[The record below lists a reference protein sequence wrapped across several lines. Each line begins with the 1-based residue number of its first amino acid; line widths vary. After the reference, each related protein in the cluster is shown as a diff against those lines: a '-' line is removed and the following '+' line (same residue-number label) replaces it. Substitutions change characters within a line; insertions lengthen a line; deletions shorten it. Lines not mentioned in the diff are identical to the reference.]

1 MKKKQDKNKRILLI
15 INPNAGRLKSMRAL
29 TDIVDIFGQS
39 GFITTSLSTKSK
51 GHATQLVKDHAKDHD
66 IVVCA
71 GGDGTLNEVIAGLMS
86 LEKDIPIGYIPMG
99 TSNDFA
105 ASLGLSTN
113 IKEATQDIIG
123 GKLLSHDIGT
133 FNQDQYF
140 SYIASFGAMTEV
152 AYLTPQKLNNYLGH
166 SAYMLDAAR
175 HIFKIKAFRVKLEFE
190 DKVYEEDILLGGI
203 TNSRKVAG
211 LVKLRDNEISLND
224 GIYEVIFFKKP
235 KNMKDLSYTIKWFM
249 DQKPNNPMVI
259 YDRASS
265 FKISSQEYIP
275 WTVDGEFAGY
285 QKEVII
291 ENKVRAVSFLCP
303 EQEK

>member
-1 MKKKQDKNKRILLI
+1 MKKKEDGSKKILLI
-15 INPNAGRLKSMRAL
+15 INPNAGRIKSMRTL
-29 TDIVDIFGQS
+29 SDIVDIFGQA
-39 GFITTSLSTKSK
+39 GFITTSLSTKAK
-51 GHATQLVKDHAKDHD
+51 GHATDLVKAHAHNHD
-66 IVVCA
+66 IVACA
-71 GGDGTLNEVIAGLMS
+71 GGDGTLNEVIAGVMS
-86 LEKDIPIGYIPMG
+86 LESPLPIGYIPMG

-113 IKEATQDIIG
+113 IKSAARDIIG
-123 GKLLSHDIGT
+123 GKLLTHDIGR
-133 FNQDQYF
+133 FNDEYYF

-152 AYLTPQKLNNYLGH
+152 SYLTSQKLKNYLGH

-175 HIFKIKAFRVKLEFE
+175 HIFKIRAFRVKLEFE
-190 DKVYEEDILLGGI
+190 DKVYEEDILLGGV

-211 LVKLRDNEISLND
+211 LVKLRDDEISLND
-224 GIYEVIFFKKP
+224 GVYEVIFFKKP

-259 YDRASS
+259 FDRADH
-265 FKISSQEYIP
+265 FKITSQDYIP

-285 QKEVII
+285 QKEVTI

>member
-152 AYLTPQKLNNYLGH
+152 AYLTPQKLKNYLGH

-175 HIFKIKAFRVKLEFE
+175 HIFR
-190 DKVYEEDILLGGI
+190 
-203 TNSRKVAG
+203 
-211 LVKLRDNEISLND
+211 LRPSE
-224 GIYEVIFFKKP
+224 
-235 KNMKDLSYTIKWFM
+235 
-249 DQKPNNPMVI
+249 
-259 YDRASS
+259 
-265 FKISSQEYIP
+265 
-275 WTVDGEFAGY
+275 
-285 QKEVII
+285 
-291 ENKVRAVSFLCP
+291 
-303 EQEK
+303 